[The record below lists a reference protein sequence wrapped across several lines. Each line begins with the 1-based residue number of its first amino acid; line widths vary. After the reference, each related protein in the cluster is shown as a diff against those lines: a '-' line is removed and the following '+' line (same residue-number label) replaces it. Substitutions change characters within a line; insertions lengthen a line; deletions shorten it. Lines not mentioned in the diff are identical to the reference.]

1 MRVLLLTPMPPSPRG
16 LSATPVLLH
25 ALLRALRLRHD
36 VTLVTVAGPHP
47 QDVEAAHALEES
59 GLDVHAVPRSEATRS
74 ERAARWIRHTARWA
88 AGRLPMRTIW
98 FHRAEV
104 QRTIDRLA
112 AERTFDIVHVEDNA
126 MGVYRLPRGIPTLF
140 TEHEVRT
147 PRDVRWTAW
156 LKDPDGPYRGLLDE
170 IDWHRWERYQRTVW
184 RRYDLVQALTDRD
197 ARTMRQLVPE
207 LASRVRVNPFAVEI
221 PPATDPALE
230 EDDRI
235 VFTGGFLHAPNVDAA
250 RWLVGEIM
258 PRLRT
263 LRPGVRLR
271 LVGSDPRGALAGLA
285 APDVAVTGWVP
296 SLQPELARAA
306 VVVAP
311 LRVGGGQRMKVL
323 EALAAGKAVVTTP
336 RGAGGLLVS
345 DGEAAPLVLADSAD
359 AIAAATAEL
368 LGDSAR
374 RRALGARARALI
386 VARHGIDAYGARTDE
401 AYAAL
406 VGGTARAAT

>member
-1 MRVLLLTPMPPSPRG
+1 
-16 LSATPVLLH
+16 
-25 ALLRALRLRHD
+25 
-36 VTLVTVAGPHP
+36 
-47 QDVEAAHALEES
+47 
-59 GLDVHAVPRSEATRS
+59 
-74 ERAARWIRHTARWA
+74 
-88 AGRLPMRTIW
+88 
-98 FHRAEV
+98 
-104 QRTIDRLA
+104 
-112 AERTFDIVHVEDNA
+112 
-126 MGVYRLPRGIPTLF
+126 LF

-156 LKDPDGPYRGLLDE
+156 LKDADGPYRGLLDE

-184 RRYDLVQALTDRD
+184 RRFDLVQALTDRD

-221 PPATDPALE
+221 PSAADPALE

-263 LRPGVRLR
+263 LRAGVRLR
-271 LVGSDPRGALAGLA
+271 LVGADPRGALAGLA
-285 APDVAVTGWVP
+285 SADVDVTGWVP

-336 RGAGGLLVS
+336 RGAEGLLVP
-345 DGEAAPLVLADSAD
+345 DGEPAPLMLADSAD

-368 LGDSAR
+368 LGDWAR

-386 VARHGIDAYGARTDE
+386 VARHGIDAYGARTEE

-406 VGGTARAAT
+406 VGGAAPATA